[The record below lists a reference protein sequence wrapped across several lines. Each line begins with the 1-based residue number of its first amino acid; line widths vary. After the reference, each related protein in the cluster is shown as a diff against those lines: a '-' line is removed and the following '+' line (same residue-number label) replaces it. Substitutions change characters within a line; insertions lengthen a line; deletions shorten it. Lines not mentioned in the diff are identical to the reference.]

1 MRPTNCLGASFIVI
15 VGASVNLFG
24 LESDGKPVGG
34 PLSGSTVLNAPFSAE
49 AITTV
54 KARLWDGTHIDQ
66 TTTMRFYRD
75 RAGRVRVEH
84 LMEGLP
90 SPRTAS
96 ERAIRTIVDPD
107 PDDNWVYM
115 LDPGTRTARGMGR
128 SIMALMTGGG
138 NSFAVPI
145 GGNRFIDFRRALDEP
160 LGELIGVAA
169 TTESLGSRRIEG
181 VATTGRRGTID
192 VGNIRLEDERWE
204 SPELRLV
211 IRARSSD
218 SRAGV
223 IEYALKKIETSEPR
237 AELFEL
243 PPDVTRVT
251 MAPVN
256 DPWFSIGPP

>member
-1 MRPTNCLGASFIVI
+1 MRATSCLRASLVFIVA
-15 VGASVNLFG
+15 ASANLFG
-24 LESDGKPVGG
+24 LGSDNEPVGG
-34 PLSGSTVLNAPFSAE
+34 PLSGPTVVDAPFSAE
-49 AITTV
+49 ATTTV
-54 KARLWDGTHIDQ
+54 KARLRDGTRIDQ

-75 RAGRVRVEH
+75 RVGRVRVEH

-90 SPRTAS
+90 SPRTAN

-115 LDPGTRTARGMGR
+115 LDPRTRTARGMGR

-145 GGNRFIDFRRALDEP
+145 GASRFIDFRRALDEP
-160 LGELIGVAA
+160 LGELIGMAA

-181 VATTGRRGTID
+181 VATTGRRGTIN

-211 IRARSSD
+211 IRARSID

-223 IEYALKKIETSEPR
+223 IEYDLKKIERREPL

-243 PPDVTRVT
+243 PSDVTLVRT
-251 MAPVN
+251 APVN
-256 DPWFSIGPP
+256 DPWFTIGPP